1 MGDWQ
6 DTKYAFIDG
15 EIVPINKAC
24 LNVRSTLLHYGT
36 GLFEGIRAYWNE
48 DRKSLYIFRGPEHY
62 HRMIRNAKIIAMDIP
77 YSPEKLMEITVDLLK
92 KENFGEDTYIRPLAY
107 YNSQNLLE
115 KLLSDK
121 YGFCIFTLPMSSIS
135 DIEKGLDVC
144 VSSWTRVKDNSISPR
159 GKIVG
164 SYVNISLALHDAKL
178 SGFDDA
184 IILNDNGYVSEGAGQ
199 NIVMVKNNK
208 FISPRESD
216 DILEGLTLDSVAT
229 IVKDEL
235 GMSFK
240 RRSIGRTEL
249 YLAQELFFCGTG
261 CQVTPIVS
269 VDHRTVGDGKPGRY
283 TKEVQDMFFDI
294 VRAKNSRYMKWL
306 HEV

>member
-1 MGDWQ
+1 
-6 DTKYAFIDG
+6 
-15 EIVPINKAC
+15 
-24 LNVRSTLLHYGT
+24 
-36 GLFEGIRAYWNE
+36 
-48 DRKSLYIFRGPEHY
+48 
-62 HRMIRNAKIIAMDIP
+62 
-77 YSPEKLMEITVDLLK
+77 
-92 KENFGEDTYIRPLAY
+92 
-107 YNSQNLLE
+107 
-115 KLLSDK
+115 
-121 YGFCIFTLPMSSIS
+121 MSSIL

-164 SYVNISLALHDAKL
+164 SYVNISLVLHDAKL

-184 IILNDNGYVSEGAGQ
+184 IILNENGYVSEGAGQ

-216 DILEGLTLDSVAT
+216 DILEGITLDSVET

-235 GMSFK
+235 GMSFE

-249 YLAQELFFCGTG
+249 YQAQELFFCGTG
-261 CQVTPIVS
+261 CQVAPIVS

-283 TKEVQDMFFDI
+283 TREVQGLFFDI
-294 VRAKNSRYMKWL
+294 VRGKNSRYIEWL
-306 HEV
+306 REV

>member
-6 DTKYAFIDG
+6 DTKYAFFDG
-15 EIVPINKAC
+15 SIVPIDKAC
-24 LNVRSTLLHYGT
+24 LNVRSQLLQYGT
-36 GLFEGIRAYWNE
+36 GLFEGIRAYWNG
-48 DRKSLYIFRGPEHY
+48 DRKILNIFRGQEHY
-62 HRMIRNAKIIAMDIP
+62 RRMILNAKIIAMDIP
-77 YSPEKLMEITVDLLK
+77 YSPDQLMETTVELLK
-92 KENFGEDTYIRPLAY
+92 KENFEEDTYIRPLAY
-107 YNSQNLLE
+107 YNSQNLTE
-115 KLLSDK
+115 KLLSDE
-121 YGFCIFTLPMSSIS
+121 YGFCIFALPMSNIS
-135 DIEKGLDVC
+135 NIEKGIKVC
-144 VSSWTRVKDNSISPR
+144 VSSWTRVRDNSISPR

-164 SYVNISLALHDAKL
+164 SYVNISLVLHDAKL

-208 FISPRESD
+208 FISPGEAD
-216 DILEGLTLDSVAT
+216 DILEGITLASVET

-235 GMSFK
+235 GMSFE

-249 YLAQELFFCGTG
+249 YQAQELFFCGTG

-283 TKEVQDMFFDI
+283 TTKVQDIFFDI
-294 VRAKNSRYMKWL
+294 VRAKTGKYMKWL
-306 HEV
+306 HKV